1 MNAIK
6 SQTRRIYEPTTIGF
20 IRLTKGLWVW
30 PSDPKGQ
37 RRVLRKVASS
47 QHLVA
52 AMQAIAKSKEGMSNS
67 ELDDAINESS
77 EWTTLWVVRQL
88 TSLGF
93 LDFKVDFFGNPARY
107 QLSEL
112 GRGALSMIT
121 GQPLPQKPPAP
132 SPPPPQPVA
141 PKAA

>member
-1 MNAIK
+1 MIK
-6 SQTRRIYEPTTIGF
+6 SRARRIYESTAIGF
-20 IRLTKGLWVW
+20 IGLTKGLWVW

-47 QHLVA
+47 EHLMA
-52 AMQAIAKSKEGMSNS
+52 AMQAIAKSKEGVSNS

-112 GRGALSMIT
+112 GRAALSTIA
-121 GQPLPQKPPAP
+121 GQPLPPKPPT
-132 SPPPPQPVA
+132 PQPAV